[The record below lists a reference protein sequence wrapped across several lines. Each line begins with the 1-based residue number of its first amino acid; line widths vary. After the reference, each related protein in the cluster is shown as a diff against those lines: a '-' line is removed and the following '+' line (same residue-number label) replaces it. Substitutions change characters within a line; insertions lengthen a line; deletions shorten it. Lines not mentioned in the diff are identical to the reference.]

1 MSDRRKE
8 RDYDCLTDEFP
19 FNVARKKTVGVAE
32 YCSIVKYCSC

>member
-19 FNVARKKTVGVAE
+19 FNVAKMRMVGVVE
-32 YCSIVKYCSC
+32 LCSVKKYCSC